1 MNDFTFVWTI
11 APNALD
17 AQAHR
22 MKVMYSFKV
31 VVHWYQC
38 NNPCINRLVFV
49 AQALMNTICF
59 KLSSWNRPKIG
70 KILEKWL
77 LRISFLVKFRSS
89 HPEVFLG
96 GALKICSKFAGEHS
110 CRSAISIKL
119 LCSFIEITLRHGCS
133 AVNWLIFSEHLFY
146 KSSYGVMFLI
156 AVKTQC
162 RLTLQFMYKW
172 GYLWLNEMTFEKCYN
187 INSQGSTPISW

>member
-11 APNALD
+11 VPNALN

-38 NNPCINRLVFV
+38 NNPCINKLVFV

-133 AVNWLIFSEHLFY
+133 PVNLLHIFRTLFL
-146 KSSYGVMFLI
+146 G
-156 AVKTQC
+156 
-162 RLTLQFMYKW
+162 
-172 GYLWLNEMTFEKCYN
+172 
-187 INSQGSTPISW
+187 TPLGGCFWKL